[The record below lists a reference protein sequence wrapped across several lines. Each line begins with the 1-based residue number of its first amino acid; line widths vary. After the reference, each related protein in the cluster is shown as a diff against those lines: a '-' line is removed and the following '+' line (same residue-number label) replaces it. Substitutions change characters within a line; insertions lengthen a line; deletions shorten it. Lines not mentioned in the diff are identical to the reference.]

1 LTARESSPGSSIGI
15 QIAPVTEI
23 ERFASHWTVF
33 LHIVGVAAAQGRHN
47 GLYNLA
53 FVPRHRRPK
62 RDLRI
67 TGNPLLQRILDFP
80 NIPIKIVVHLT
91 IALLVLIFVEVGIKA
106 PRLRL

>member
-1 LTARESSPGSSIGI
+1 
-15 QIAPVTEI
+15 VTEI

-33 LHIVGVAAAQGRHN
+33 LHIVDVAAAQGRHN